1 MKKITRQVIAQ
12 QIGARMQAARECRG
26 LDQKAVA
33 AQMAIE
39 PQRLSAYES
48 GLGSVTVV
56 ELERLAQI
64 LSIPINYFFEGCPVC
79 GNA

>member
-33 AQMAIE
+33 AQMGIE
-39 PQRLSAYES
+39 PKRLATYEG

-56 ELERLAQI
+56 ELERLSEL